1 MMELFMP
8 ILLIVLVILLI
19 AFLASNIVIVPQARA
34 YIIERLGTYQ
44 GTWGTGLHFK
54 IPLFER
60 IARKVTLKE
69 QVVDFPPQPVITKD
83 NVTMQIDT
91 VVYFQ
96 ITDPKLFTYAIEN
109 PMAAIENLTATTLR
123 NIIGDL
129 ELDQTLTSRDLIN
142 TKMRSL
148 LDEATDAWGIK
159 VGRVELKNIMPP
171 EAIKESMEK
180 QMRAE
185 RERREAILVAEG
197 KKQSAILV
205 AEGEKEST
213 VLRAEATV
221 LRKSRRLKAKR
232 RRCLPTQKALADSL
246 RMLNEASPTDK
257 IIQLKALEAFAAA
270 ADGKATKIIIPSE
283 IQGLAGLATAF
294 KETIIDPKET
304 AKITLRGPGAPWFQA
319 FFFNFATTTK
329 CG

>member
-1 MMELFMP
+1 MP
-8 ILLIVLVILLI
+8 FVVPFIWIILAIILI
-19 AFLASNIVIVPQARA
+19 AFIASNIVIVPQARA
-34 YIIERLGTYQ
+34 FIIERLGTYQ

-96 ITDPKLFTYAIEN
+96 ITDPKLFTYGIEA
-109 PMAAIENLTATTLR
+109 PMSAIENLTATTLR

-129 ELDQTLTSRDLIN
+129 ELDQTLTSRDIIN
-142 TKMRSL
+142 TKMRAI

-159 VGRVELKNIMPP
+159 VNRVELKNIIPP
-171 EAIKESMEK
+171 AAIQESMEK
-180 QMRAE
+180 QMKAE

-213 VLRAEATV
+213 VLRAEASRMAKIREAEGEAEALLTV
-221 LRKSRRLKAKR
+221 
-232 RRCLPTQKALADSL
+232 QKALADSIV
-246 RMLNEASPTDK
+246 MLNNAEPTEQ
-257 IIQLKALEAFAAA
+257 IIKLKSLEAFGKA
-270 ADGKATKIIIPSE
+270 ADGKATKIIIPSQ
-283 IQGLAGLATAF
+283 IQSLAGLATSF
-294 KETIIDPKET
+294 KEVITDPKGE
-304 AKITLRGPGAPWFQA
+304 
-319 FFFNFATTTK
+319 
-329 CG
+329 

>member
-1 MMELFMP
+1 MP
-8 ILLIVLVILLI
+8 FLLPIAWVVLAVLLI
-19 AFLASNIVIVPQARA
+19 AFLASNIAVVPQARA
-34 YIIERLGTYQ
+34 YVIERLGTYQ

-54 IPLFER
+54 IPMFER

-69 QVVDFPPQPVITKD
+69 QVVDFAPQPVITKD

-96 ITDPKLFTYAIEN
+96 ITDPKLYTYGIEN

-129 ELDQTLTSRDLIN
+129 ELDQTLTSRDIIN
-142 TKMRSL
+142 TKMRAI

-159 VGRVELKNIMPP
+159 VNRVELKNIIPP
-171 EAIKESMEK
+171 AAIQESMEK
-180 QMRAE
+180 QMKAE

-213 VLRAEATV
+213 VLRAEASRMAKIKEAEGEAEALLTV
-221 LRKSRRLKAKR
+221 
-232 RRCLPTQKALADSL
+232 QKALANSL
-246 RMLNEASPTDK
+246 TLLNQSAPTEQIIK
-257 IIQLKALEAFAAA
+257 IKALEAFAKA

-283 IQGLAGLATAF
+283 IQSLAGLATAF
-294 KETIIDPKET
+294 KETITEYT
-304 AKITLRGPGAPWFQA
+304 EL
-319 FFFNFATTTK
+319 
-329 CG
+329 